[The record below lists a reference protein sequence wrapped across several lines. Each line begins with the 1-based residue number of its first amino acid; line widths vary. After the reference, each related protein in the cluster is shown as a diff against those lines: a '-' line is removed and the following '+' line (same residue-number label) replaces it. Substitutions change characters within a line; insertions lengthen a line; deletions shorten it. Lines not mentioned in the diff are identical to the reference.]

1 MMEFTPENVEKLP
14 IQELFAT
21 LEEIMTAMEKNEEG
35 LEKNFALY
43 QQGMLLVRT
52 LNGKIDG
59 IEKKL
64 EILDAGEE
72 TAR

>member
-1 MMEFTPENVEKLP
+1 MTDYTPESVRELP
-14 IQELFAT
+14 IQELFQA
-21 LEEIMTAMEKNEEG
+21 LEEILSSMETNEEG

-64 EILDAGEE
+64 KVLEDGEE
-72 TAR
+72 TV